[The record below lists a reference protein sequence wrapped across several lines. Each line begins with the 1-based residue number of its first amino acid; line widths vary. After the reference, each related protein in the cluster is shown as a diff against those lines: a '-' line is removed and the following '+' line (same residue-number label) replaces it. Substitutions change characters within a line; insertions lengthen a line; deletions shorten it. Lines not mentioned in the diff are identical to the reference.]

1 MIKQDADDFKLM
13 LESTMSIYSAEC
25 NVNVLRIW
33 WSALSNNDFT
43 VVKEAFSRHIQDSK
57 NGRFAPK
64 PADIIGI
71 IESLTSDQRLGADE
85 AWALYPHNEQ
95 SSAVIT
101 DEMAEAMGVAQPLIN
116 EGDKIAARMAFKEAY
131 IRIVTRNKL
140 AGINP
145 KWFASLGHDAEC
157 REVALKEAVLLGRIA
172 NDHAENLLPVKYDT
186 KVIDAI
192 ENIQLLTVNKMTDE
206 ERKIAHEKMK
216 SIKLM
221 LKSEIENG

>member
-1 MIKQDADDFKLM
+1 MNKQDADDFKLM

-33 WSALSNNDFT
+33 WAALANNEFLI
-43 VVKEAFSRHIQDSK
+43 VKEAFSRHIQDSK

-71 IESLTSDQRLGADE
+71 IETLSQDQRLGADE

-101 DEMAEAMGVAQPLIN
+101 NEMAEAMNVAQPLIN

-131 IRIVTRNKL
+131 ARIVARNKS

-145 KWFASLGHDAEC
+145 QWFASLGHDQQG
-157 REVALKEAVLLGRIA
+157 REVALKQAVSLGRITS
-172 NDHAENLLPVKYDT
+172 NHAENLLPVTYDT
-186 KVIDAI
+186 KVTNAI
-192 ENIQLLTVNKMTDE
+192 SSMQLLTVTKMTDE
-206 ERKIAHEKMK
+206 ERKIAHEKMQYIK
-216 SIKLM
+216 SM
-221 LKSEIENG
+221 LVGEL